1 MIISHKHRFI
11 FLKTNKTAGTSIEIA
26 LSKFCGEKDI
36 ITPLFLDDEQI
47 RKSLGFRSPQNY
59 FIPVRQYTLFDWV
72 RLCYGR
78 RKIFYNHISARNVK
92 NLVDDTIWN
101 SYFKFC
107 FERNPW
113 DRVISLYYWKCRK
126 GTRFSISE
134 FIDSKNPRLLIKKGR
149 ELYSID
155 GKQAVD
161 KIYLYENMKEALE
174 DIADRLD
181 IPETIHLPQA
191 KSHYRKSKMHYR
203 DLLTRAD
210 ADKISMM
217 FCKEIAQFGYNY

>member
-1 MIISHKHRFI
+1 MIISHKYRFI

-36 ITPLFLDDEQI
+36 ITPISLEDEQI
-47 RKSLGFRSPQNY
+47 RKSLGFRNPQNY
-59 FIPVRQYTLFDWV
+59 FIPVRQYTLFDWI
-72 RLCYGR
+72 RLFYGR
-78 RKIFYNHISARNVK
+78 RKTFYNHISARNVK
-92 NLVDDTIWN
+92 KLIDDDVWN

-126 GTRFSISE
+126 DTRISISE
-134 FIDSKNPRLLIKKGR
+134 FIDSQMPRRLIKKGR

-161 KIYLYENMKEALE
+161 KIYLYENLKEAME

-191 KSHYRKSKMHYR
+191 KSHYRKGKRHYR

-210 ADKISMM
+210 ADKITMM